1 MTNYEKLSDGVIYVA
16 TGAAYREMACQS
28 VRTLKAQNPG
38 LAADLFS
45 DTLAF
50 DGADLFDRVHMVP
63 RNHPRVKIECMPL
76 SRFARTLYLDCDTL
90 VVAPFGDLFDLLERF
105 DIAMAHDVR
114 RCSEL
119 IQQGAEERTP
129 YAFPQLNSGVV
140 LYRRS
145 LATAAFFTEWIDR
158 YRRVDVTRDQISLKD
173 LLWASDIRFYVLPP
187 EFNLRRVTVFD
198 AWEPMDARPTIIH
211 SHRLIDH
218 LGPQHGSRIRD
229 LETIVA
235 VERIALDKEWKAIG
249 VAGAARKDVRVLLS
263 GLSGA
268 SLRDAKAAL
277 DSVPS

>member
-1 MTNYEKLSDGVIYVA
+1 MANSEKSSDGVIYVA

-45 DTLAF
+45 DTLDF
-50 DGADLFDRVHMVP
+50 DGADLFDKVHIVP

-114 RCSEL
+114 RCSDL

-140 LYRRS
+140 LYRHS
-145 LATAAFFTEWIDR
+145 PATDAFFADWIDR
-158 YRRVDVTRDQISLKD
+158 YRRVDVARDQISLKD

-211 SHRLIDH
+211 SHRLMDH
-218 LGPQHGSRIRD
+218 LGPLPGARIRD
-229 LETIVA
+229 LATIVA
-235 VERIALDKEWKAIG
+235 AERLALDEEWRAIG
-249 VAGAARKDVRVLLS
+249 VTGAARKDVQVVLS
-263 GLSGA
+263 GLSGD
-268 SLRDAKAAL
+268 SPKDETAL
-277 DSVPS
+277 PENVSS